1 MRLALPLPWPAFA
14 SVASAYAGS
23 QGNEMSSATSKMF
36 CSIATPSSSAP
47 HLPLAS
53 PSLVSCWL
61 LADGSTIKN
70 TGFQRLLIRD

>member
-36 CSIATPSSSAP
+36 CSIAAP
-47 HLPLAS
+47 QAQLLIFRWMLLS
-53 PSLVSCWL
+53 SCWL
-61 LADGSTIKN
+61 PLVVGTIKN
-70 TGFQRLLIRD
+70 SGYWAVTDP